1 MRGTNNG
8 RCDSA
13 HQGTRRTAGRVNEK
27 VVQTV
32 EECAWEAAGRVQSAS
47 KGADLKKF
55 ELRPGQHLVASVDL
69 SETA

>member
-1 MRGTNNG
+1 M
-8 RCDSA
+8 
-13 HQGTRRTAGRVNEK
+13 
-27 VVQTV
+27 VQTV